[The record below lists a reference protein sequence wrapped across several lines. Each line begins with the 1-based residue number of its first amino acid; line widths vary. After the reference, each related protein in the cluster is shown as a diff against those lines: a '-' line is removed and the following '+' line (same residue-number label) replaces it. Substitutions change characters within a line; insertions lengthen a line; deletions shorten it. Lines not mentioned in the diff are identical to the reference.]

1 MNKIKILAIIGDNR
15 TSAGKYHRL
24 TLPLEELNNK
34 IIRVEEE
41 DKQIEI
47 DFIDSFN
54 PPIEILEKYNIIWN
68 HFSCN
73 IPFKVIGELQ
83 SKGVLFFEDIDD
95 FWELP
100 KKTIMKHIPN
110 RRYDNVPIL
119 SGIADVSIC
128 ATNRLATHL
137 IPYSSNLA
145 VSYNDL
151 PIGRDQFMVRDNV
164 KVGDKVAIGIVGSA
178 SHLPDY
184 QSIAKVIK
192 RITLNKNLK
201 DKCKFVIGGFVKGDK
216 IWEDILSI
224 FNINGF
230 EIELRPAKDVRNY
243 MSLYE
248 GINILLA
255 PLSDVEFNR
264 KKSGLKVLEAS
275 IYNIPVVT
283 NSLYAEKEFNGVV
296 VVKNDKGWIDT
307 LEILVKDDYFIEVGK
322 QMGEI
327 NRNLSNFDGRV
338 ENLRLLVEAGIN
350 GKLVSKL
357 DNLDI
362 YSIKYLEEQNVE
374 YQSYLNTNKDNSWRF
389 EYSPMMEIIPKV
401 EKEYVGILSWKF
413 LQKTG
418 LAKNLLYN
426 MIKPSLKMG
435 NIDIINLS
443 PRKWNTG
450 KEYMEF
456 SEKQHPGLEHLLK
469 LVCLKLGVTYNPNPK
484 NIVYSN
490 FFILRTSLYKE
501 YVEEWIKPA
510 LDCLE
515 GEFWTLANQDANYIG
530 GLSKEDLK
538 LHTNLDYYNMIT
550 FVLERLILQFIET
563 KKLKIKNI

>member
-1 MNKIKILAIIGDNR
+1 MNKIKILAIIGDNN
-15 TSAGKYHRL
+15 SSGSKYHRL
-24 TLPLEELNNK
+24 ILPLEELNGK
-34 IIRVEEE
+34 IIKVGEE
-41 DKQIEI
+41 DKQVEI

-54 PPIEILEKYNIIWN
+54 PPMEILEKYNIIWN
-68 HFSCN
+68 NFSCN

-83 SKGVLFFEDIDD
+83 SKGVLLFEDIDD

-151 PIGRDQFMVRDNV
+151 PVGKDQFIVRNNV
-164 KVGDKVAIGIVGSA
+164 KVGDKITIGIIGSA

-192 RITLNKNLK
+192 RITLNKTLK
-201 DKCKFVIGGFVKGDK
+201 DKCKFVIGGFVEGDK

-255 PLSDVEFNR
+255 PLSDVEFS
-264 KKSGLKVLEAS
+264 KTKSGLKVLEAS

-296 VVKNDKGWIDT
+296 VAKNDKGWIDT

-374 YQSYLNTNKDNSWRF
+374 YIPYLNTNKDTQFRF
-389 EYSPMMEIIPKV
+389 EYNPMMEIIPKV
-401 EKEYVGILSWKF
+401 EKEYVGIFSWKF
-413 LQKTG
+413 LNKVQ
-418 LAKNLLYN
+418 LPKNLLYN
-426 MIKPSLKMG
+426 ILRPTLQKKEY
-435 NIDIINLS
+435 DVINLA
-443 PRKWNTG
+443 PQVWNNG
-450 KEYMEF
+450 FEYMKF
-456 SEKQHPGLEHLLK
+456 SEDQHPGLESLLK
-469 LVCLKLGVTYNPNPK
+469 KCLKKVNIPYIENPK
-484 NIVYSN
+484 NIIYSN
-490 FFILRTSLYKE
+490 FFIMKTDLYKE
-501 YVEEWIKPA
+501 YVDTVIIPLLDYMENEVREEA
-510 LDCLE
+510 
-515 GEFWTLANQDANYIG
+515 FQDAHYKG
-530 GLSKEDLK
+530 GLNSEDLK
-538 LHTNLDYYNMIT
+538 KYTGLDHYFLMV
-550 FVLERLILQFIET
+550 FVLERVILYYIEN
-563 KKLKIKNI
+563 KKLKVKNI